1 MMLQGREGDSPAAD
15 QVPGR
20 QAWAGGRIRG
30 AVRRSSP
37 SLKHYLLVIRVVASC
52 VDGLVSMHLYFPHY
66 FFRTCRWVLFF
77 YVLFPFSLFFP
88 YFLLHTSSCM
98 LPCFP
103 NIGDERNSR
112 ARKGNRCTIQMWDYT
127 HIHPGLYI
135 ASVYIYIIYMLTS
148 ACGLLINLK
157 KIVRVTTCLA
167 SELVRSC
174 SCCR

>member
-1 MMLQGREGDSPAAD
+1 MMLKSYCAD
-15 QVPGR
+15 DVV
-20 QAWAGGRIRG
+20 AGTGG
-30 AVRRSSP
+30 WQSGCWSSTWPP
-37 SLKHYLLVIRVVASC
+37 SLGWRTNQRCSTPFIPFLEALLTSIRVVASC

-77 YVLFPFSLFFP
+77 YVLVPFSFFSP

-112 ARKGNRCTIQMWDYT
+112 ARKGNPCTIQMWDYT

-157 KIVRVTTCLA
+157 KIVRVTTC
-167 SELVRSC
+167 
-174 SCCR
+174 